1 MASGV
6 GRLGSV
12 LNDLSN
18 ARGLGDVADTRSDVL
33 DALQVLAREP
43 SPRGRE
49 AATARRLHDWAAA
62 RWPHLT
68 VRIEPVGEHG
78 ANLVASHGPGP
89 LLYSHLD
96 TSLDGSPRDAWVS
109 GRDDAVGPL
118 RVEGDDVSGFGLT
131 VARAPA
137 AAALVAFA
145 GARSGS
151 LLLASAGTHRRGSGP
166 TGLEY
171 HLATHGRPSS
181 AVVAKSGPA
190 GVLWEEPGA
199 AYLTV
204 RVTGTFGAALFPDS
218 AVPVGGLVAHAGV
231 VLDGI
236 ARWRANYLR
245 TEEPLGQ
252 VGPACGVGA
261 ITGGWHDKP
270 DLLPGALEVGVYLA
284 TVPGAD
290 VPALAR
296 DLRYALATACADG
309 PLAGS
314 RVDVDHEIVHAAAGT
329 PADAPVVRAA
339 VRAWT
344 DEFGA
349 PGRIADWAGTT
360 DGVVLRGAGVPTV
373 RLGPRGRA
381 HPDDARRDVLSL
393 DQLTGFVRVYRS
405 LLDTGGT
412 A

>member
-1 MASGV
+1 MSDL
-6 GRLGSV
+6 LG
-12 LNDLSN
+12 
-18 ARGLGDVADTRSDVL
+18 
-33 DALQVLAREP
+33 ALQVLAAAP

-49 AATARRLHDWAAA
+49 SATAHRLCEWAGA
-62 RWPHLT
+62 RWPHLELA
-68 VRIEPVGEHG
+68 VERVGEDG
-78 ANLVASHGPGP
+78 ANLVATHGPGP

-96 TSLDGSPRDAWVS
+96 TSLDGSPRDALVS
-109 GRDDAVGPL
+109 GREDPVGEL

-151 LLLASAGTHRRGSGP
+151 LVLASAGTHRRGSGR
-166 TGLEY
+166 TGLEH
-171 HLATHGRPSS
+171 HLAAHGKPT
-181 AVVAKSGPA
+181 AAIVAKSGPP

-204 RVTGTFGAALFPDS
+204 RVAGSFGAALFPDS
-218 AVPVGGLVAHAGV
+218 AVPAGGLVEHAGL
-231 VLDGI
+231 VLEVI
-236 ARWRANYLR
+236 AQWRAKYLR

-252 VGPACGVGA
+252 VGPACGIGA
-261 ITGGWHDKP
+261 ITGGWPDKP

-296 DLRYALATACADG
+296 DLEHAVAAVGG
-309 PLAGS
+309 PLAGC
-314 RVDVDHEIVHAAAGT
+314 RVAVEHEVVHPAAGT
-329 PADAPVVRAA
+329 PADAPIVRAA
-339 VRAWT
+339 RAAWT
-344 DEFGA
+344 TEFGE
-349 PGRIADWAGTT
+349 PGRITDWAGTT

-393 DQLTGFVRVYRS
+393 DRLVGFVRVYRS